1 MLPRRGIGQMK
12 HKLISILLA
21 LSFCPAWAQQP
32 TDSIVRRN
40 AKIVLGTEAVAYAG
54 LMVGLNQLWFKDCQ
68 WVGLHT
74 INDNGDWLQMD
85 KFCHATTAY
94 HTSLVGN
101 ESMRLAG
108 LDSKRSALYG
118 GAYSLLFMTSIE
130 IMDGGYEDWGFSWG
144 DMAADVSGIT
154 LYTAQQLLWDEQR
167 ISLKYSFHPTEYA
180 QYNPEE
186 LGHNLISQSLKD
198 YNGITLWAAFNVKDL
213 FLDSDSNFPEWL
225 TVDFGY
231 GAKGMVEPQPTPDFV
246 RVRQF
251 YLAPGIDLAKLPVEN
266 RYLKA
271 VLRALSFIKLPTPA
285 LEYNASDK
293 FVWHWLYF

>member
-1 MLPRRGIGQMK
+1 MGQMK

-32 TDSIVRRN
+32 VDSIVRRN
-40 AKIVLGTEAVAYAG
+40 AKIVLGTETAVYAG

-68 WVGLHT
+68 WIGLHT

-94 HTSLVGN
+94 HTSLVGD

-130 IMDGGYEDWGFSWG
+130 IMDGGYENWGFSWG

-186 LGHNLISQSLKD
+186 LGHNLISQALKD